1 LSEKTFDR
9 LYKLI
14 EYLLVNEEVLAEE
27 ILRGAVDTN
36 AISAMLSSWCLS
48 NIQEKIYS
56 DICSKSFN
64 IIDEAVRSIFNYTIL
79 KQIEG
84 RVKLGNDALSRLLNL
99 LSSLADVFK
108 KLIRYSL
115 IVQEEK
121 VLCKI
126 KKPTT
131 ISSEKVVEKG
141 YVALLPLDLAIVL
154 TVLGYVEPIVAQ
166 YAPT

>member
-1 LSEKTFDR
+1 MSEKTFDR

-48 NIQEKIYS
+48 NIQEKVYS

-64 IIDEAVRSIFNYTIL
+64 IIDEAARSIFNYTIL